1 MKNAKNYSVVMK
13 IKLLESDFRQ
23 FEQEYLFEKLRNPT
37 YRYGQ
42 AFVNFCKK
50 NNTPVLDFANECTLW
65 EIKDDKKAKEFI
77 KKFYNIV

>member
-13 IKLLESDFRQ
+13 IKLLESDFRR
-23 FEQEYLFEKLRNPT
+23 FEHEYILEKLRNPT

-65 EIKDDKKAKEFI
+65 EMKDKGKAKEFI
-77 KKFYNIV
+77 IKFYDIV